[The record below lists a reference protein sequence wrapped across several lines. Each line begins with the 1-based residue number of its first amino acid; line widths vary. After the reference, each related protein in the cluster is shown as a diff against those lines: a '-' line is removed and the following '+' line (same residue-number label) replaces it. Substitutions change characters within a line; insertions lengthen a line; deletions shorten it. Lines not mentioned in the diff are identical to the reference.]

1 MFCSHTIMS
10 DAPLCAGDGET
21 MILQHPA
28 SVSCPTQRVCL
39 WLCFIHSLTVKQNYN
54 SPENQDPTPQFTVKR
69 WVSGLNLRTLLRVC
83 VYMSLLA
90 CLHNPV
96 WINMRWFMNKHGC
109 EHTHTLAHTNIHLPY
124 QQWTLT
130 FPTVSVDLQLGGHW
144 RVLHHHTGGLGPV
157 FWLTAALWTR
167 VFFFLTENTIKQVIQ
182 RVLFHLNY
190 CPAIR
195 LCASERELKKIQLT

>member
-21 MILQHPA
+21 MILQRPA
-28 SVSCPTQRVCL
+28 SASCPTQRVCL

-109 EHTHTLAHTNIHLPY
+109 EHTHTHLLTQIYTYLTNSGLLLSP
-124 QQWTLT
+124 QWVWTFSLVVTEGSSTITLVGWAQCPQSVSHNMDAT
-130 FPTVSVDLQLGGHW
+130 LVLIDSSSVDKG
-144 RVLHHHTGGLGPV
+144 
-157 FWLTAALWTR
+157 
-167 VFFFLTENTIKQVIQ
+167 FFF
-182 RVLFHLNY
+182 FF
-190 CPAIR
+190 C
-195 LCASERELKKIQLT
+195 